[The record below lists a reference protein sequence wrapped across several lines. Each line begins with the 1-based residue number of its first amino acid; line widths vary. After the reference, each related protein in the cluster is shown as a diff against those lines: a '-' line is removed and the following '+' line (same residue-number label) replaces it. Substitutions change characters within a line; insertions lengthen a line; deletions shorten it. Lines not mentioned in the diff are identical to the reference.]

1 MAGVRHLRVSDC
13 LCTEEAR
20 EVGGERRGGEGAV
33 VGVVEVGAR
42 GGGEPSTLPPVVATT
57 SLVFLYTQ
65 QSSNT
70 SKSDSMNAPPRCF
83 SWMGVLGKRG
93 QERRGEERGCRP
105 PHSRPRARRQGP
117 RRRLGR

>member
-83 SWMGVLGKRG
+83 SWMGMLGKRG
-93 QERRGEERGCRP
+93 QERRGEERGADLP
-105 PHSRPRARRQGP
+105 TAGP
-117 RRRLGR
+117 EHGGKAPGED